1 MLVVITK
8 KKIMTLTL
16 LSIWVWMKKHWKIFL
31 VVLEA
36 IIGVVLFIFLQ
47 KKNNNVFADK
57 LEEINTNHKDEI
69 DKINNAR
76 EVERQQYKQNEEELQ
91 KQLAEIK
98 AHYTQQVNTLDTKT
112 SKIIDDTSKKYAND
126 PQALS
131 VELAKKLGVELY
143 VLKET
148 K

>member
-76 EVERQQYKQNEEELQ
+76 EVERQQYKQNEENLQ
-91 KQLAEIK
+91 KQLTEIK
-98 AHYTQQVNTLDTKT
+98 THYTQQINTLDTKT
-112 SKIIDDTSKKYAND
+112 NKIIDDASKKYAND

-143 VLKET
+143 VPKET